1 MNLYGTFTGTFV
13 SEWSMFVPDED
24 YQAYLDSHPDFDMTD
39 VSQAEDAWEYFKS
52 LGCYDEPETSCDYDT
67 TMVGVEIV

>member
-1 MNLYGTFTGTFV
+1 MNLVGTFTGKFV

-24 YQAYLDSHPDFDMTD
+24 YQNYLANHPNFDIND
-39 VSQAEDAWEYFKS
+39 VEQAEEMWDYLKS
-52 LGCYDEPETSCDYDT
+52 IGCYDEPDNSCDYDT